1 MSNYLG
7 HACSCFCLVQHPFS
21 TAMCSAENRGHEA
34 SLRPWALH
42 HVCIL
47 RGRPGSPSSPVCP
60 RPPHT
65 SRPARLTSSKF
76 VAPVIIPLSFKP
88 CPRVCVIPQI
98 LENSRTNMLFFR
110 GYNDEV
116 SNRAC
121 EGMAPYWV
129 HPELSCVT
137 PVVDSPPPLTP
148 RWEPAPCCP
157 GFTADDSR
165 KPGSPFHHHS
175 ATPSRP
181 ITMSCTSSCLLV

>member
-1 MSNYLG
+1 MAAPAASTQYSIPSQQC
-7 HACSCFCLVQHPFS
+7 AVQRIEGTKRLS
-21 TAMCSAENRGHEA
+21 LRGHFITCVSCGEGQ
-34 SLRPWALH
+34 
-42 HVCIL
+42 
-47 RGRPGSPSSPVCP
+47 GRLVAQSVLVLPT
-60 RPPHT
+60 PPAD
-65 SRPARLTSSKF
+65 RARLTSSKF

-148 RWEPAPCCP
+148 PVGASPMLPW
-157 GFTADDSR
+157 FHSR
-165 KPGSPFHHHS
+165 RQQEAGITFPSPFRHPKSTHHNV
-175 ATPSRP
+175 
-181 ITMSCTSSCLLV
+181 MQELLV